1 MRPETETP
9 LSLSLSQTLS
19 AVRLHDRQPATL
31 MVRHD
36 DDPVNERAG
45 EERERERERERESER
60 ENLRSRRNGMDGNFS
75 SSELISQSRN
85 LQLS

>member
-45 EERERERERERESER
+45 ERGERERERKRELEEQ
-60 ENLRSRRNGMDGNFS
+60 EERNGW
-75 SSELISQSRN
+75 
-85 LQLS
+85 QLLFF